1 MFWFKEFF
9 MKKVT
14 DFLRPNLLIVLG
26 ALWFLL
32 YLNSFSSND
41 GGTIAIGVY
50 GVIVAAYLMTI
61 GVLSV
66 VLGEKLNQMTRK
78 IFEVIAVGLF
88 GMFMFVNFL
97 IMTIQTADFMG
108 PTAWIIKILSMIAA
122 LGLIGI
128 YIPARFAN
136 QKVLVRF
143 AYLFSAIFALALLLD
158 LLFQNNGGA
167 AQLDDI
173 PIVLAVAYALFVIYL
188 FGTLGKDEPAPAPVA
203 KEEPK
208 QVEEQPEEEAAPEA
222 E

>member
-1 MFWFKEFF
+1 

-61 GVLSV
+61 GILSV

-97 IMTIQTADFMG
+97 IITIQNADFMG

-158 LLFQNNGGA
+158 LLFQDNGGA

-188 FGTLGKDEPAPAPVA
+188 FGTLGKDEPAPVA

-208 QVEEQPEEEAAPEA
+208 QVEEQPQPEPAEEAPAQE
-222 E
+222 